1 MPDPVE
7 QQNIVQDTN
16 PLAILA
22 NDEEIENGDNKA
34 QQVIPDQ
41 IKNQGAE
48 DAINANKNDF
58 ESNQEDQGAPQKIQ
72 GAQKDHGNWGA
83 WIKVKDVL
91 EGKLNNEL
99 DSDEEETESRKEDR
113 ERRSTYFN
121 TPTEEEY
128 GRGKLELKQ
137 ST

>member
-58 ESNQEDQGAPQKIQ
+58 E
-72 GAQKDHGNWGA
+72 
-83 WIKVKDVL
+83 
-91 EGKLNNEL
+91 
-99 DSDEEETESRKEDR
+99 
-113 ERRSTYFN
+113 
-121 TPTEEEY
+121 
-128 GRGKLELKQ
+128 
-137 ST
+137 